1 MHKRTI
7 KSLEIKVNNF
17 AKEKFM
23 KWEFQKKDIFMII
36 IVINFK
42 I

>member
-17 AKEKFM
+17 AKEKFNEM
-23 KWEFQKKDIFMII
+23 GILKEGYFYDY
-36 IVINFK
+36 NSD
-42 I
+42 